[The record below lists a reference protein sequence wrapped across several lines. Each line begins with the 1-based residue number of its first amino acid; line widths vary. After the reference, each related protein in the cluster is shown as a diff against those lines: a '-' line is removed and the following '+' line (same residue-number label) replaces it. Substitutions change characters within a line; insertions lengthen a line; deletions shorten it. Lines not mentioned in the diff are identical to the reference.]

1 MQKRKLLDVIST
13 TLKETQR
20 LHLQTNA
27 SNYDRHLSS
36 IGFRWVRD
44 RVSHCKQLTPCGIP
58 RGVCRWKMTDSHAT
72 HMVGD

>member
-27 SNYDRHLSS
+27 SNYDTYPSLASGGSEIASVILNSS
-36 IGFRWVRD
+36 LLAGF
-44 RVSHCKQLTPCGIP
+44 PA
-58 RGVCRWKMTDSHAT
+58 VCAGGK
-72 HMVGD
+72 